1 MSARWALTFLQ
12 SLVDEF
18 LHLQSLL
25 VSRLILKKGSDI
37 LQRSL
42 ILLRKEQNRTEELK
56 EKKKKELSNFC
67 TFQNVSAAL
76 GIRSYFE
83 SVVGHCKVEQEV
95 SGIIF
100 GCSLNK
106 L

>member
-25 VSRLILKKGSDI
+25 VSRLIPKKGSDI
-37 LQRSL
+37 LQGSL
-42 ILLRKEQNRTEELK
+42 ILLGKEQNRTEQVK
-56 EKKKKELSNFC
+56 EKKKNS
-67 TFQNVSAAL
+67 QNVSAAL

-100 GCSLNK
+100 RCSLNK